1 MLTRTVSRMSPR
13 LILGKSLR
21 EHIGGRW
28 AISLLAY
35 AVDAPL
41 NLLSIGSNANS
52 ADGDTEAWTWL
63 LIAVIGYLALG
74 LVVLLADLTFFRN
87 RRVTPV
93 SIGAVIGL
101 GAAAGATRGA
111 VVGLLAARSFESQ
124 SMPGVIATRIVTGA
138 VLGAILI
145 PVAALVLSV
154 IFTYRTQRHEL
165 LRERTQLESER
176 LRVEGVSEAM
186 RLALVESVQADLD
199 EVVRTGDPELAR
211 AISHRV
217 WEAEESAP
225 APRMHWRAVLRA
237 SLVHN
242 PFPTLPVI
250 VIWALSAWGTLTT
263 AIGAPRAILQIAF
276 SVTMIAVAFSVARR
290 RMRTSQRDSGA
301 LFVVVMLALVIVT
314 GPIASWIF
322 DPRGLPT
329 GLSLIIVNAVW
340 LPTLTLLLGIAIS
353 ALRSS
358 EEVLLTLQR
367 QVGDAEVAAWAAQ
380 EESTRIRKQ
389 LATGLHGSVQSRL
402 LAAASLMR
410 QPSLVTDPGIE
421 DPVVLLSNLM
431 RELDTRDDVDSRALS
446 ERLAEVARPWEAL
459 MTISIDSEC
468 EPDAEL
474 RDYIVHVVEEGL
486 SNAYRHGAATAVSCS
501 VTMRAGHA
509 VISVRDNGST
519 TAEMSAPGIGSAL
532 LESIAPGAW
541 ALRRLDEGGCELLV
555 TL

>member
-1 MLTRTVSRMSPR
+1 MLTRTASRMSTR

-28 AISLLAY
+28 AISWLAY
-35 AVDAPL
+35 VVDAPL

-52 ADGDTEAWTWL
+52 ADGDTEALTWL

-74 LVVLLADLTFFRN
+74 LVVLLANLTIFRN

-101 GAAAGATRGA
+101 GAVAGATRGA

-124 SMPGVIATRIVTGA
+124 SMPGVIATRIVTGT

-199 EVVRTGDPELAR
+199 EVVRTRDPELAR

-225 APRMHWRAVLRA
+225 APRMHWRSVLRA

-242 PFPTLPVI
+242 PYPTLPVI
-250 VIWALSAWGTLTT
+250 VIWTLSAWGTLTT
-263 AIGAPRAILQIAF
+263 AIGALRAILQIAF
-276 SVTMIAVAFSVARR
+276 SVAMIAVAFSVARR
-290 RMRTSQRDSGA
+290 RMRTSERDSGA
-301 LFVVVMLALVIVT
+301 LFVIVMLALVIVT

-358 EEVLLTLQR
+358 EEVLVTLQR

-389 LATGLHGSVQSRL
+389 LATSLHGSVQSRL
-402 LAAASLMR
+402 LAAAGLMR
-410 QPSLVTDPGIE
+410 QPTLLTDAGIE
-421 DPVVLLSNLM
+421 DPAALLSNLR
-431 RELDTRDDVDSRALS
+431 RELDTREDVDSRPLS
-446 ERLAEVARPWEAL
+446 ERLAEVAQPWEAL
-459 MTISIDSEC
+459 MTISIDSEG

-474 RDYIVHVVEEGL
+474 REHIVHVVEEGL

-501 VTMRAGHA
+501 VTMREGHV

>member
-1 MLTRTVSRMSPR
+1 MSTS

-35 AVDAPL
+35 AVNAPL

-52 ADGDTEAWTWL
+52 ADGDSQAWAWL
-63 LIAVIGYLALG
+63 LIAAIGYLALG
-74 LVVLLADLTFFRN
+74 VVVLLADVTIFRN
-87 RRVTPV
+87 RRVAPMP
-93 SIGAVIGL
+93 IAAVIGL
-101 GAAAGATRGA
+101 GAVAGATRGA
-111 VVGLLAARSFESQ
+111 VVGLLAAQSFESQ
-124 SMPGVIATRIVTGA
+124 SMPGVIATRIVTGT

-154 IFTYRTQRHEL
+154 IFTYRTQRLEL
-165 LRERTQLESER
+165 LQERAQLESER
-176 LRVEGVSEAM
+176 LRVEGGSEVM
-186 RLALVESVQADLD
+186 RLALVESVQADLE
-199 EVVRTGDPELAR
+199 EVVRTRDPELAR
-211 AISHRV
+211 AISHRM
-217 WEAEESAP
+217 WEAVETAP
-225 APRMHWRAVLRA
+225 APQMHWRAVLRA

-242 PFPTLPVI
+242 PYPILPV
-250 VIWALSAWGTLTT
+250 VTIWALSAWGTLTT
-263 AIGAPRAILQIAF
+263 TIGALRAILQIAF
-276 SVTMIAVAFSVARR
+276 SVAMIAVAFSIARR
-290 RMRTSQRDSGA
+290 RMRTSQRDSGG
-301 LFVVVMLALVIVT
+301 LFIVVMLALVIVT

-329 GLSLIIVNAVW
+329 GMSLIIVNAVW

-358 EEVLLTLQR
+358 EDVLVTLQR

-389 LATGLHGSVQSRL
+389 LATSLHGSVQSRL

-410 QPSLVTDPGIE
+410 QPSVVTDIGME
-421 DPVVLLSNLM
+421 DPAILLSSLLGK
-431 RELDTRDDVDSRALS
+431 LDTRVDVDERSLRV
-446 ERLAEVARPWEAL
+446 RLAEVVHPWEAL
-459 MTISIDSEC
+459 MSITTVSTC
-468 EPDAEL
+468 EPDADTREQ
-474 RDYIVHVVEEGL
+474 IVHVVEEGL

-501 VTMRAGHA
+501 VTMREGHV
-509 VISVRDNGST
+509 VISVRDNGSD
-519 TAEMSAPGIGSAL
+519 TAETSTAGIGSAL

-541 ALRRLDEGGCELLV
+541 TLRRRDSGGCELLV